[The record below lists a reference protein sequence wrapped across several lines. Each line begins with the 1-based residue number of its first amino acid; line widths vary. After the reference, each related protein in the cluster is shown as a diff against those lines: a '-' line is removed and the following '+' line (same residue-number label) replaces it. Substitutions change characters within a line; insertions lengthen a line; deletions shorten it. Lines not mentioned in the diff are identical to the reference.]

1 MFLLVYKNLN
11 KYFLAILNDYN
22 AVESMTKITES
33 DILLNIFQFGIARY
47 SPEQSYIKTG
57 LRPDDAYWISKPAV
71 GNI

>member
-1 MFLLVYKNLN
+1 MFLFAYKNLY

-22 AVESMTKITES
+22 ALESMTNITES
-33 DILLNIFQFGIARY
+33 DMLLNMFQLGMARY

-57 LRPDDAYWISKPAV
+57 RSPDDAYWISKPAV